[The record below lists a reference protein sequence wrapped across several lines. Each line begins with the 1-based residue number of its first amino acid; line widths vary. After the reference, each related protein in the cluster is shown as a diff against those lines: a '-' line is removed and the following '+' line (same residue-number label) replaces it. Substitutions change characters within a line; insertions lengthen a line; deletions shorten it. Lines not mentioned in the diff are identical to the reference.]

1 MDAVYE
7 VLEQR
12 GVWFDAEKGERGVV
26 VEEDLVGAV
35 AQKLLGRG
43 LRVGADGDDVDGVF
57 DLSGEFA
64 RLAEQFER
72 DGMERAVLDLGDDG
86 DAAPERLVDAG
97 GGVVD
102 ELEDVAMLA
111 HALAAHAA
119 ARADG
124 ELAA

>member
-7 VLEQR
+7 VLQQR
-12 GVWFDAEKGERGVV
+12 GVGFDAEKGERGVV
-26 VEEDLVGAV
+26 VEEDLVGAM
-35 AQKLLGRG
+35 AQQLLGRG
-43 LRVGADGDDVDGVF
+43 LGVGAEDDGVHGVV
-57 DLSGEFA
+57 DLRGELA

-72 DGMERAVLDLGDDG
+72 DRVERAVLDFRDDG

-97 GGVVD
+97 GGVVH
-102 ELEDVAMLA
+102 ELEDVAVLA

-124 ELAA
+124 EVAA